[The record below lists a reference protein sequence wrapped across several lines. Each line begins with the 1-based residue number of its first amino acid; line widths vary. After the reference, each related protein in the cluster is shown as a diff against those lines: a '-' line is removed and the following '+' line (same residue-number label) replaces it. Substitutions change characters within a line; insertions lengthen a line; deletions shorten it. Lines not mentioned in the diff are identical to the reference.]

1 LIYIPANQSLC
12 IKRQSDKQVK
22 LVSRKVRSKHS
33 RFALILL
40 LPALI
45 FIGGAGWC
53 LYALGDNHK
62 AIQREPIRSTQKDN
76 VTLLPI
82 ILEEQQEI
90 RIHNSTSNN

>member
-1 LIYIPANQSLC
+1 M
-12 IKRQSDKQVK
+12 
-22 LVSRKVRSKHS
+22 
-33 RFALILL
+33 L

-53 LYALGDNHK
+53 MYALGDNHK
-62 AIQREPIRSTQKDN
+62 TTQHEPTRPTKKDN

-90 RIHNSTSNN
+90 RIHNSTNNN